1 LSALLTAST
10 TVKEHGDA
18 ALTDRPFQPATPGFL
33 LLNASLDPIYLNLEV
48 VKILSYP
55 ETTRASDFLNGFLR
69 ERIRTIFGG
78 GGDLPV
84 PTELISGRRRY
95 VCRKLTV
102 NSLSALADGI
112 AVVVLLDRNNSRSFD
127 SSQVAA
133 QFHLRQRERETME
146 LLVHGF
152 TIKEIAYRMGI
163 SPNTVKVFLRLI
175 MVKMNVTTRSGLVT
189 RVFESPVKFSMHR

>member
-1 LSALLTAST
+1 M
-10 TVKEHGDA
+10 
-18 ALTDRPFQPATPGFL
+18 
-33 LLNASLDPIYLNLEV
+33 
-48 VKILSYP
+48 
-55 ETTRASDFLNGFLR
+55 
-69 ERIRTIFGG
+69 
-78 GGDLPV
+78 
-84 PTELISGRRRY
+84 
-95 VCRKLTV
+95 

-133 QFHLRQRERETME
+133 QFHLSQRERETME